1 MYSNKDIS
9 VYSTKQVTSTSYQL
23 NYCHFNYLLSYKEYN
38 DRPNLKKILS
48 TQRKLTA
55 KQQVDYV
62 FAHNLSE
69 LSSNTTQ
76 FGNTT
81 TYSSGN
87 PKKHD
92 AVGAFSETASIL
104 STQRPDKDVAMFAHS
119 WLTYYFIIQH
129 YFIRFKFLNFTKK
142 LPIQKK
148 FYYLTITLMY

>member
-9 VYSTKQVTSTSYQL
+9 VYSTKQVISTSYQL
-23 NYCHFNYLLSYKEYN
+23 NYCRFNYLLSSKEYN
-38 DRPNLKKILS
+38 DRPNLNKILS
-48 TQRKLTA
+48 TQRILTS

-62 FAHNLSE
+62 SAHNLSE

-87 PKKHD
+87 PEKHD
-92 AVGAFSETASIL
+92 AVDTFSETASIR

-129 YFIRFKFLNFTKK
+129 FFIKFKFLNFTKK
-142 LPIQKK
+142 LPIQYK
-148 FYYLTITLMY
+148 FDYLTITFMY

>member
-23 NYCHFNYLLSYKEYN
+23 NYCHFNYLFSSKEYN
-38 DRPNLKKILS
+38 DRPNLNKISS

-62 FAHNLSE
+62 SAHNLSE

-81 TYSSGN
+81 TYSSRN
-87 PKKHD
+87 PEKHD
-92 AVGAFSETASIL
+92 AVDAIFETASIP
-104 STQRPDKDVAMFAHS
+104 STQRADKDVAMFAHN

-129 YFIRFKFLNFTKK
+129 FFIGFKFLNFTKNYQFSTNF
-142 LPIQKK
+142 I
-148 FYYLTITLMY
+148 I